1 MYDVHYGTCMM
12 SSVDIVMSSFCGVS
26 DALGGVHD
34 ATPSLS
40 GGVLCC
46 VFSEGLIVSWRRREA
61 AAVLL
66 LLRLRPTGL
75 LLLAW
80 GPVLLWAVDPPVL
93 LPV

>member
-1 MYDVHYGTCMM
+1 MM
-12 SSVDIVMSSFCGVS
+12 SGVDIVLSSFCGVS
-26 DALGGVHD
+26 DALGGS
-34 ATPSLS
+34 TMRRPPLS
-40 GGVLCC
+40 GGVFCC

-75 LLLAW
+75 SLLAW

-93 LPV
+93 LPL